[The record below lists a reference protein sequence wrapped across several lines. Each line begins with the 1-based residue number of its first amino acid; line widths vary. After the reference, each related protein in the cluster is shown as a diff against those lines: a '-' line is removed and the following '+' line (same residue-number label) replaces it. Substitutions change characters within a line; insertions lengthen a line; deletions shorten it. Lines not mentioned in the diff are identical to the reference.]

1 MADQVSSYNEA
12 HIQSLIPDDFAF
24 RLNLREVANL
34 KSRYATSSSTLGKS
48 RSRSHGGGRTLPMA
62 FTEHGAV
69 MAANI
74 LNSPR
79 AVQMSVF
86 VVRAFV
92 RMRNFLGETQ
102 DLARRLNA
110 LEKEHNDRQDV
121 HEAAIVSILQRL
133 LDVIDPPL
141 PAKMPVR
148 KCMHRVHWERKIR
161 RLQSREE
168 MNPPSELI

>member
-12 HIQSLIPDDFAF
+12 HIQSLIVIDRFPDDFAF
-24 RLNLREVANL
+24 CLNLREVADL
-34 KSRYATSSSTLGKS
+34 KSQYATSSPALGQ
-48 RSRSHGGGRTLPMA
+48 SRSHSHGGRRTLPMA

-79 AVQMSVF
+79 SVQMSVF

-92 RMRNFLGETQ
+92 RMRNFLGETH

-110 LEKEHNDRQDV
+110 LEKEFKDRQDV
-121 HEAAIVSILQRL
+121 HESAIR
-133 LDVIDPPL
+133 
-141 PAKMPVR
+141 
-148 KCMHRVHWERKIR
+148 
-161 RLQSREE
+161 
-168 MNPPSELI
+168 